1 MGGSLLCTDVDVG
14 RIICWELYEMQSA
27 IQILAFR
34 WMSPPQCTLLE
45 EGFPDTYDYPHI
57 TFHSLTRE

>member
-1 MGGSLLCTDVDVG
+1 MDNGWIPSVYRCGTNYLLGVVRNAISYSDIGLQVD
-14 RIICWELYEMQSA
+14 E
-27 IQILAFR
+27 
-34 WMSPPQCTLLE
+34 PPQCTLLE